1 MERFDFQKT
10 PQEEGERWLREV
22 FATHE
27 RPDEIT
33 EILLEHN
40 VSLID
45 VIAICGEDAG
55 GMYKIFRPV
64 VAMRKFRETHNKH
77 QLNKLYGSDLVKGDK

>member
-1 MERFDFQKT
+1 MENFDFQKA
-10 PQEEGERWLREV
+10 PVEEGEKWLKEI
-22 FATHE
+22 FESYT

-33 EILLEHN
+33 EILLAHN
-40 VSLID
+40 VSLAD

-55 GMYKIFRPV
+55 AMYEVFRPV
-64 VAMRKFRETHNKH
+64 VAMRKFRETRDKK